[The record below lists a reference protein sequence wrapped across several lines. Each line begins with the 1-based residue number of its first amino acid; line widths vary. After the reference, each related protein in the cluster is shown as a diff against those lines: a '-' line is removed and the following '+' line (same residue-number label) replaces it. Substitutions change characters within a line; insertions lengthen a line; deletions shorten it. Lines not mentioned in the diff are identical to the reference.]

1 MAEGCH
7 STRIASLM
15 LIPRKILIFIF
26 NATGGKNDPK
36 LRGIICF
43 IKKNKDWNN
52 TNNNN
57 SANAIKLN
65 LSYAMW
71 RKNKPT
77 LE

>member
-15 LIPRKILIFIF
+15 LIPRKILIFISD
-26 NATGGKNDPK
+26 ATGEKNDPK

-43 IKKNKDWNN
+43 IKK
-52 TNNNN
+52 
-57 SANAIKLN
+57 IKIGTIQIITTVPMQLN